1 MSKRGGRPL
10 RDDWRGARIAVAS
23 AAMRTFLEFFAGGGM
38 ARAGLGPGWR
48 CMLANDI
55 DPAKAAAYRTNW
67 GGGDMRLCDVAT
79 LATRDVPG
87 AAADLAWASFPC
99 QDLSLAGARGGLEA
113 ARSGAFWPF
122 WRLIEALIEEGRGP
136 KTVVLENVAGLLTSN
151 GGQDFAALGG
161 ALAGAGFQ
169 FGAAVIDA
177 AHFTPQSRPRLF
189 VVAFRPEAAARL
201 GTGTEPHAAWTTPAL
216 ARAVEALPPA
226 VRRAWRPLP
235 LPPPPRRNI
244 DLADVVEAEPTG
256 VSWQSAEDTARLLA
270 LMTPLNRAKIE
281 AAQAAG
287 GRAVG
292 AVFRRTR
299 PEPGGGVRQRAEVR
313 FDGVAGCLRTPAGG
327 SSRQT
332 LVVVEAGRVRSR
344 LLSPREA
351 ARLMGL
357 RDDYVLP
364 ERLNAA
370 LHLLGDGVAVR
381 AVRFLAAH
389 VLEPLTAE
397 LTPA

>member
-1 MSKRGGRPL
+1 
-10 RDDWRGARIAVAS
+10 
-23 AAMRTFLEFFAGGGM
+23 MRTFLEFFAGGGM

-67 GGGDMRLCDVAT
+67 GGGDMRLADVAT
-79 LATRDVPG
+79 LTARDVPG
-87 AAADLAWASFPC
+87 RAVDLAWASFPC
-99 QDLSLAGARGGLEA
+99 QDLSLAGSRGGLEA
-113 ARSGAFWPF
+113 ERSGAFWPF
-122 WRLIEALIEEGRGP
+122 WRLIEALIAEGRGP

-151 GGQDFAALGG
+151 GGRDFAALGA
-161 ALAGAGFQ
+161 ALAGAGFR

-177 AHFTPQSRPRLF
+177 VHFTPQSRPRLF
-189 VVAFRPEAAARL
+189 VVAFRPAAADRL
-201 GTGTEPHAAWTTPAL
+201 GTRADQHAAWTTPAL
-216 ARAVEALPPA
+216 ARAVATLPA
-226 VRRAWRPLP
+226 DVRRAWRPLP
-235 LPPPPRRNI
+235 LPPPPRRNV
-244 DLADVVEAEPTG
+244 DLADVVAREPTG
-256 VSWQSAEDTARLLA
+256 VPWHSAEETERLLA

-281 AAQAAG
+281 AAQAAS

-299 PEPGGGVRQRAEVR
+299 PEPGGGARQRAEVR

-357 RDDYVLP
+357 GDDYILP
-364 ERLNAA
+364 ERLNPA
-370 LHLLGDGVAVR
+370 LHLLGDGVAVG